1 MSAMRFQG
9 VLCVGFSVAAMA
21 DGMMPLTGHV
31 DVKSEWNV
39 AAGGWETKV
48 RGDVGPG
55 VSPAGLFFVVTD
67 RPYSGAVEGSGGR
80 VLRSSNSSFNF
91 IGVAAGEPVWVI
103 PKSGNPPNDSEV
115 GFGDLSTFAPYGKY
129 LETEPRVLPQPQT
142 VALPWVR
149 HTYQGMT
156 YLGTGDGKFSL
167 SDRIGSTNVVWVSPE
182 NDPADNFLMFGGSH
196 LHLNWWFTAQGVY
209 RLTFSPS
216 AYLGPG
222 KTNPTGGGEAYTLT
236 FAVGPVAHW
245 QASHFSG
252 AQLEQELVAGMMA
265 DADGDGLLNLVEYG
279 FGLDPRSGDAAAL
292 SSGLGL
298 PVHSLET
305 ELGVTYQVL
314 EFPRRRSEGQLAPL
328 EYVAEFT
335 GDLSA
340 SEWAV
345 GVDEE
350 VLDFTGDEAV
360 LNELWEKV
368 RVRLAVAPGLERGF
382 GRVRL
387 VLPE

>member
-1 MSAMRFQG
+1 MSAMRFLG
-9 VLCVGFSVAAMA
+9 VLWVALTVAAA
-21 DGMMPLTGHV
+21 AEGMMPLTGHV
-31 DVKSEWNV
+31 DLNSNWI
-39 AAGGWETKV
+39 
-48 RGDVGPG
+48 
-55 VSPAGLFFVVTD
+55 PAGAEWESSVTDDSETERSMDDVFFVVTD
-67 RPYSGAVEGSGGR
+67 RPYALTAEGSGGR
-80 VLRSSNSSFNF
+80 VLRSSNSVFDF
-91 IGVAAGEPVWVI
+91 IGVAAGEPVWVV
-103 PKSGNPPNDSEV
+103 PKSSNPPENAAV
-115 GFGDLSTFAPYGKY
+115 GFGDLTTFAPYGKY
-129 LETEPRVLPQPQT
+129 LETEARVLPQPQT

-167 SDRIGSTNVVWVSPE
+167 SDRIGSTTVVWVSPE
-182 NDPADNFLMFGGSH
+182 NDPADNFLMFSGTH

-222 KTNPTGGGEAYTLT
+222 KTNPTGSGEPYKLT

-279 FGLDPRSGDAAAL
+279 FGLDPRSGDVAGE